1 MVIDP
6 NLSGSTERP
15 SEHLMNPIGQLQ
27 VPQELSENVILTSLN
42 DIYDWARLHSLW
54 PLLYGTACCF
64 IEFAAMIGP
73 RFDFD
78 RFGLIPR
85 SSPRQADL
93 LILAGTINMKQ
104 APATLRL
111 YEQMPHPKYVIAM
124 GACMI
129 TGGMFS
135 SDSPTTVRGAD
146 KLLPIDVYIPGCP
159 PRPEAVMDAII
170 KLRKKVATEDIRE
183 RDQMLPTHRYYSTT
197 HRMKPVPQI
206 HTGLYL
212 ESPTRQ
218 QAPKELVEQ
227 MGMPVVPALK
237 PEAEKVT

>member
-1 MVIDP
+1 
-6 NLSGSTERP
+6 
-15 SEHLMNPIGQLQ
+15 
-27 VPQELSENVILTSLN
+27 
-42 DIYDWARLHSLW
+42 
-54 PLLYGTACCF
+54 
-64 IEFAAMIGP
+64 
-73 RFDFD
+73 
-78 RFGLIPR
+78 
-85 SSPRQADL
+85 
-93 LILAGTINMKQ
+93 
-104 APATLRL
+104 
-111 YEQMPHPKYVIAM
+111 MPHPKYVIAM

-170 KLRKKVATEDIRE
+170 KLRKKVANEDIRE

-197 HRMKPVPQI
+197 HRMKPVPQT